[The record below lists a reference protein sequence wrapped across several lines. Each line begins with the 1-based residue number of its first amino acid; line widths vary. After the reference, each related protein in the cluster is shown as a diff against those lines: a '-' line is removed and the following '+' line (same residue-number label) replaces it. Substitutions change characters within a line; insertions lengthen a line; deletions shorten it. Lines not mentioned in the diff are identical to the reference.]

1 MVDNRNRLRK
11 QNLSMILVSLSLIGC
26 IAVLLYMT
34 YTSQLSIEGFAL
46 DQLRQDAEKRA
57 GAVSYFYMERRNDL
71 TSLAEQRSLSTFFEN
86 QALGM
91 SMQYGLKDSLF
102 AMAEQFGRLI
112 DGKQLVGRSIYTRV
126 LFKNNDGTTLAERAL
141 EDLDDR
147 DAVSV
152 PPASPGDM
160 TDAAI
165 RLLGD
170 RSIVTIPYFFKGT
183 QVGRIVGVIAADAA
197 YDYLLRTDTSFSKR
211 TLAVTSETGQ
221 LLYVVSGHAGV
232 SIRSIERDL
241 DEMAPGV
248 IRRIRIP
255 GDHESGMEVIG
266 IRVLIQDTPL
276 YLVSLAP
283 VEEILSGLPPARL
296 LFLMTTVCC
305 LIFGGMLLVT
315 RINTR
320 KFVLQARLDE
330 TAKSRRVLKEK
341 NELLQKEI
349 AERLRV
355 EESLRTSEE
364 RFSTFMSH
372 LPAAVFIKD
381 QEGRLLFANQFLRDL
396 FGWQDC
402 IGKTTAEL
410 LPKELASNMVAD
422 DGKALSQGL
431 QVFVESVCSPL
442 GVKRVFETHKFPVR
456 TGLDNTLLGGISLD
470 ITERKAAEEVLRLTQ
485 FSVEHA
491 ADPIYWIGPE
501 ARIVYANQAASRSLG
516 YTKEELFSLY
526 MTDIDPSI
534 SLEKWPAFWEQTKE
548 RGVLAFESAHR
559 RKDGTTFPID
569 VSFNNM
575 AFDGREFSFLCAR
588 DISESKRA
596 ESVRLTLEARLK
608 QAQKME
614 AIGTLAGGIAHDFNN
629 ILAAIIGY
637 TEMAVA
643 DLSEH
648 SPMRLD
654 LEQVLKAGYRARDLV
669 KQILVFSRMRSGET
683 FQRVHVGRIVEEAMR
698 FLRASLPATVEIRQN
713 IKVATGMT
721 LADPTQIHELVINL
735 CTNAAHAMEEKGGV
749 LEVTLTDV
757 YLDSSLASLHPGAK
771 PGPYLRLTV
780 ADTGHG
786 MDEET
791 MEHIFEPYFTTKEV
805 GKGTGFGLAVV
816 HGIVRRHGGAITVQS
831 EPGKGA
837 AFNVHLPV
845 IEGDGSVDHE
855 TEGPIPC
862 GNERILLVDDEEML
876 ANMVEMMLA
885 RLGYSVLTQTSSVE
899 ALNVFR
905 KRPFHFD
912 LVVTD
917 YTMPQ
922 MTGAD
927 LAREILAV
935 RSDIPIILCTGYSER
950 ISEEK
955 AREIGIEQFL
965 MKPLNRRSLA
975 TTVRKVL
982 DKPRH

>member
-1 MVDNRNRLRK
+1 MVVNRNRLRK
-11 QNLSMILVSLSLIGC
+11 QNFSMILVSLLLIGC
-26 IAVLLYMT
+26 IAVLLYVT
-34 YTSQLSIEGFAL
+34 YTSQMSIEGFAL
-46 DQLRQDAEKRA
+46 DQLRQDAEKRS

-71 TSLAEQRSLSTFFEN
+71 KSLAEQRSLLTFFEN

-102 AMAEQFGRLI
+102 AMAEQFGKLI
-112 DGKQLVGRSIYTRV
+112 DEKQLGGRRIYARV
-126 LFKNNDGTTLAERAL
+126 LFMNNDGTTLAERAP
-141 EDLDDR
+141 EDLDGT
-147 DAVSV
+147 DAVQL
-152 PPASPGDM
+152 PPTSPDD
-160 TDAAI
+160 TTETAI
-165 RLLGD
+165 RLVGD
-170 RSIVTIPYFFKGT
+170 KSIATIPYFFKGAR
-183 QVGRIVGVIAADAA
+183 VGTIVAVIEADAA

-221 LLYVVSGHAGV
+221 SLYVVSGHAGV
-232 SIRSIERDL
+232 SICSIERSL

-248 IRRIRIP
+248 IRRFRLP
-255 GDHESGMEVIG
+255 GDNESGKEVIG
-266 IRVLIQDTPL
+266 IRMHIQDTPF

-283 VEEILSGLPPARL
+283 VEEILSGLSPVRL

-315 RINTR
+315 RMNTR

-330 TAKSRRVLKEK
+330 TAKARRALEEK

-355 EESLRTSEE
+355 EESLRASEE

-381 QEGRLLFANQFLRDL
+381 QEGRILFANQFLRNL
-396 FGWQDC
+396 FGWRDC

-410 LPKELASNMVAD
+410 LPKELAAGMVAD
-422 DGKALSQGL
+422 DVKVLSQGS
-431 QVFVESVCSPL
+431 QVIVEAICSPL
-442 GVKRVFETHKFPVR
+442 GVDRVFETHKFPVH
-456 TGLDNTLLGGISLD
+456 TGRNATLLGGISLD

-516 YTKEELFSLY
+516 YTKEELISLSVP
-526 MTDIDPSI
+526 DIDPSL
-534 SLEKWPAFWEQTKE
+534 SLEKWPAFWEQTKQ

-575 AFDGREFSFLCAR
+575 AFDGREFNFVFVR
-588 DISESKRA
+588 DISESKRT
-596 ESVRLTLEARLK
+596 ENERRTLEARLK

-648 SPMRLD
+648 NPMRFD

-669 KQILVFSRMRSGET
+669 KQILVFSRMRTGET
-683 FQRVHVGRIVEEAMR
+683 FQSVHVGRIVQEAMR

-713 IKVATGMT
+713 IEVETGMT

-735 CTNAAHAMEEKGGV
+735 CTNSAHAMEEKGGV
-749 LEVTLTDV
+749 LEVALADV
-757 YLDSSLASLHPGAK
+757 NLDSNLASLYPGAQ

-791 MEHIFEPYFTTKEV
+791 IEHIFEPYYTTKEI

-816 HGIVRRHGGAITVQS
+816 HGIVRRHGGTITVQS
-831 EPGKGA
+831 EPGKGTT
-837 AFNVHLPV
+837 FQVHLPV
-845 IEGDGSVDHE
+845 IEGEGSVDHE

-862 GNERILLVDDEEML
+862 GTERILFVDDEEML
-876 ANMVEMMLA
+876 ANMVERMLA
-885 RLGYSVLTQTSSVE
+885 QLGYSVLTQTSSTE

-905 KRPFHFD
+905 NRPFHFD

-935 RSDIPIILCTGYSER
+935 RSDIPIILCTGFSER

-955 AREIGIEQFL
+955 AREIGIKHYV
-965 MKPLNRRSLA
+965 MKPLNRRNLA
-975 TTVRKVL
+975 AIVREAL